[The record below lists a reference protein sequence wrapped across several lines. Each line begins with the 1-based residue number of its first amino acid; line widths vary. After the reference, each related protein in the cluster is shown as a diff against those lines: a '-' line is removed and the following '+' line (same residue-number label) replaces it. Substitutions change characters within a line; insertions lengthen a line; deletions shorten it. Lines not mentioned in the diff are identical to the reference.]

1 MAWDLLNIV
10 TTVVLFFNLLAIT
23 YIIFFERRNPANA
36 IVWIL
41 ALIFVPIFGFI
52 LYLLFGQQYYKRKR
66 FDFKA
71 EKDRETLQRFYQM
84 QKEAISDV
92 PVDYRAATGRQ
103 IVRML
108 LASGSVYSLN
118 NEVRAFVDGKEKFN
132 ALMEVIKGANHF
144 IHMEYYI
151 IRNDA
156 LGNEI
161 VAALTEKARQG
172 VEVRFL
178 VDGLGNN
185 IPKKNYQNLVE
196 AGGKVAEFYKTLIP
210 SISLRVNYHNH
221 RKIVIVDGKVGF
233 VGGFNIGDEY
243 LGKGPLGYWRDAA
256 VEIRGEGIKAIQ
268 YQFIVDWNYATKE
281 GLTLDPK
288 YFPDVKGNGRSV
300 VQIVSGGPD
309 HQWNPI
315 KEEYLKLINVAR
327 KHVYLQTPYFIPDQ
341 SVLDALRTAA
351 LSGVDVC
358 IMFPNKPDHP
368 LVYWASYSYVAEL
381 LDAGV
386 RAYTYDNG
394 FIHAKTVTIDDEISS
409 IGSANWDIRSFRL
422 NFETNAVIYDQE
434 FGAEQ
439 RKHFEDDLKVCTEVT
454 MESYQNRPVK
464 VRIKEGFSRL
474 LSGVL

>member
-1 MAWDLLNIV
+1 MAWDVWNIV
-10 TTVVLFFNLLAIT
+10 TTAVLFFNMLAVF

-41 ALIFVPIFGFI
+41 ALIFVPILGFI
-52 LYLLFGQQYYKRKR
+52 LYLLFGQQYYKQKR
-66 FDFKA
+66 FAFKA

-84 QKEAISDV
+84 QKEAISEV
-92 PVDYRAATGRQ
+92 PDDYRAATGRQ

-108 LASGSVYSLN
+108 LAGGSAYSLN
-118 NEVRAFVDGKEKFN
+118 NETRAFVDGKEKFN
-132 ALMEVIKGANHF
+132 ALIQAIRGAEHF

-151 IRNDA
+151 IRNDD

-185 IPKKNYQNLVE
+185 IPEKGYRDLVE

-256 VEIRGEGIKAIQ
+256 VEIRGEGVKTVQ
-268 YQFIVDWNYATKE
+268 YQFMVDWNYATKE

-288 YFPDVKGNGRSV
+288 YFPVVKGNGRSV

-309 HQWNPI
+309 HRWNPI

-341 SVLDALRTAA
+341 SVLDALRIAA
-351 LSGVDVC
+351 LSGVDVR

-394 FIHAKTVTIDDEISS
+394 FIHAKTVTVDDEISS

-422 NFETNAVIYDQE
+422 NFETNAVIYDKE
-434 FGAEQ
+434 FGVEQ
-439 RKHFEDDLKVCTEVT
+439 RMHFEDDLKVCTEVT